1 MNMNSYADMEAI
13 KEHGKAKEF
22 LAIGKTLK
30 EEGLVVAPMQIR
42 LVKHIAGFS
51 RL

>member
-13 KEHGKAKEF
+13 EEHGKAKEF
-22 LAIGKTLK
+22 LVIGKTLK